1 MNQETENTLEDL
13 QSRLAFQEDA
23 IDALNK
29 TIAEQSAEINL
40 LQQQL
45 KYLHDQLKQLQELQ
59 KEQAEAQGQHEV
71 PPHY

>member
-1 MNQETENTLEDL
+1 MSLETQNVIDDL
-13 QSRLAFQEDA
+13 QSRLVFQEDA

-29 TIAEQSAEINL
+29 TVAEQSGEINL
-40 LQQQL
+40 LQQQI

-59 KEQAEAQGQHEV
+59 KEQGQHEV

>member
-1 MNQETENTLEDL
+1 MNQVTEETIRDL

-29 TIAEQSAEINL
+29 AVAEKSAEINL

-45 KYLHDQLKQLQELQ
+45 KYLHAQVKQLQELQ
-59 KEQAEAQGQHEV
+59 KEQGQHEV

>member
-1 MNQETENTLEDL
+1 MQQVIQDL

-29 TIAEQSAEINL
+29 TVTQQSGEINL

-45 KYLHDQLKQLQELQ
+45 KYLHGQLKQMQELQ
-59 KEQAEAQGQHEV
+59 KEQGQHEV